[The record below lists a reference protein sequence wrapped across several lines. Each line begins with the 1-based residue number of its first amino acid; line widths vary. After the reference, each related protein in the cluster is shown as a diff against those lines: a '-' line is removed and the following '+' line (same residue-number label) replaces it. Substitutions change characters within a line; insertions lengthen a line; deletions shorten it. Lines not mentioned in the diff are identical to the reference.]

1 MNTTVTQLEVNDVPA
16 STLAALRTRARRH
29 RRSLNREILFIFDW
43 VVVHDPD
50 EMATDASD
58 PAILRQKRE
67 MEDLVGSWDDSRT
80 AAEIIADIQAA
91 RLAGS
96 RPLENWF

>member
-1 MNTTVTQLEVNDVPA
+1 MNTAMTQLEVNDVPA

-29 RRSLNREILFIFDW
+29 HRSLNREILSIFDW
-43 VVVHDPD
+43 VVVHDPR
-50 EMATDASD
+50 EMAPNASD

-80 AAEIIADIQAA
+80 AEEIVADIEAA
-91 RLAGS
+91 RTAG
-96 RPLENWF
+96 REVAL